1 MFCGIHDR
9 AQTQTMANNI
19 QKRIQGN
26 IRTLLVSEVTGVTF
40 SDPESVPFQK
50 LQIRNWN
57 FL

>member
-50 LQIRNWN
+50 LQIRN
-57 FL
+57 